1 MKYVITG
8 SAGHISKPLSEKLL
22 KEGNE
27 VTVIGRNAAHLAD
40 LVELGAKTAIGS
52 VEDVDFLTKAFAGA
66 DAVYTM
72 VPPNFGVSNWKG
84 YIEQTGKNYAKAIS
98 ANNIKYVVNL
108 SSIGAHLPDG
118 VGPVSGLHR
127 AENALNELK
136 DVNIKHLRPSYFF
149 TNLLGNVGMAKNLN
163 IIGSN
168 FGGPDF
174 KIVLV
179 YPDDI
184 ADAAAE
190 ELLNPDFAGHSVRY
204 ISSDEKTT
212 DEIAKAIGDAIG
224 KPGLQWVVF
233 SDEQAYDGMLKAG
246 LSQEIAKNYTEMGH
260 ALHSGEMQADYWK
273 HRPAQ
278 LGKMKLNNF
287 AKIFASVYNSEGQA
301 VHH

>member
-27 VTVIGRNAAHLAD
+27 VTVIGRNAAHLAG

-84 YIEQTGKNYAKAIS
+84 YIEQTGKNYARAIS

-174 KIVLV
+174 KMVLV

-190 ELLNPDFAGHSVRY
+190 ELLNLDFTGHSVRY

-212 DEIAKAIGDAIG
+212 DEIAKAFGDAIG

-246 LSQEIAKNYTEMGH
+246 LPQEIAKNYTEMGH
-260 ALHSGEMQADYWK
+260 ALHSGEMQADYWE

-278 LGKMKLNNF
+278 SGKMKLNNF
-287 AKIFASVYNSEGQA
+287 AKIFASVYNSEEQA